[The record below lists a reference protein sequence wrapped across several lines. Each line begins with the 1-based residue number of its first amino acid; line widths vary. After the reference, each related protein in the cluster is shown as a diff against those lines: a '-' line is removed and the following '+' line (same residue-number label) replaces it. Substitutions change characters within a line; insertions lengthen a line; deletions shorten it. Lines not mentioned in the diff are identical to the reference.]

1 MEGGPRRL
9 GAQRGSGRGGAASAH
24 GGDNWG
30 SALKKME
37 RLRTQDALH
46 SWQTFV
52 LLGWEESSLGTYQ
65 CHLRRLAA
73 VERRFPRDAKERVL
87 EQAILECARLGKS
100 ESTIKGIISAAI
112 MATEVRL
119 VDACIPA
126 TIWRSVKAAK
136 KTRTAA
142 KERIW
147 GSPIMLLHMAART
160 SSLEDWAVVGLAI
173 VSFQLFLR
181 VGEAVTLQPWAVVDD
196 AVRFFESKTRQD
208 WQQRS
213 LTTLTREWLQW
224 LQRHFPEPAAEGRR
238 PWTTQQLEKGMPRLL
253 VGSPFEGARW
263 HARCRAGARAMWT
276 AGATIRQVAVW
287 GRWARDS
294 TARWYAHPT
303 ETPPVQAEDFWPR
316 PPREGAGGRW
326 RSRTTSLRLE
336 QLWPSGIRQQW
347 KRRKEHVAFG
357 PSRTMPEAD
366 RPAGRSA
373 AAQRGAGSKLRLKGQ
388 LAKHRQAPGKG
399 GGSSTGARQ
408 VQDGGQQVPASS
420 TESASSDCRPAEEA
434 PVPLRL
440 VPKFKRVRA
449 EEARTQGEFKRVRRA
464 TGSVSYSSY
473 SSAT

>member
-9 GAQRGSGRGGAASAH
+9 GAQRGGGRRGAASAR
-24 GGDNWG
+24 GGDGWG
-30 SALKKME
+30 SALQKME

-73 VERRFPRDAKERVL
+73 VERRFPCDAKERVL
-87 EQAILECARLGKS
+87 EQTILECARLRKS

-119 VDACIPA
+119 VDACIPT

-136 KTRTAA
+136 KTRNAA

-160 SSLEDWAVVGLAI
+160 SSLENWAMVGLAI

-196 AVRFFESKTRQD
+196 AVRFFDPKTRQD

-213 LTTLTREWLQW
+213 LTPLTREWLQW

-238 PWTTQQLEKGMPRLL
+238 PWTTQQLEKGMQRLL

-263 HARCRAGARAMWT
+263 HAWRRAGARAMWT

-303 ETPPVQAEDFWPR
+303 ETQPVQAEDFWPR
-316 PPREGAGGRW
+316 PPR
-326 RSRTTSLRLE
+326 
-336 QLWPSGIRQQW
+336 
-347 KRRKEHVAFG
+347 
-357 PSRTMPEAD
+357 
-366 RPAGRSA
+366 
-373 AAQRGAGSKLRLKGQ
+373 
-388 LAKHRQAPGKG
+388 
-399 GGSSTGARQ
+399 
-408 VQDGGQQVPASS
+408 
-420 TESASSDCRPAEEA
+420 
-434 PVPLRL
+434 
-440 VPKFKRVRA
+440 
-449 EEARTQGEFKRVRRA
+449 
-464 TGSVSYSSY
+464 
-473 SSAT
+473 

>member
-1 MEGGPRRL
+1 M
-9 GAQRGSGRGGAASAH
+9 
-24 GGDNWG
+24 
-30 SALKKME
+30 
-37 RLRTQDALH
+37 
-46 SWQTFV
+46 
-52 LLGWEESSLGTYQ
+52 GTYQ

-142 KERIW
+142 KERIR

-196 AVRFFESKTRQD
+196 AVRFFDSKTRQD
-208 WQQRS
+208 RQQRS
-213 LTTLTREWLQW
+213 LTALTREWLQW

-238 PWTTQQLEKGMPRLL
+238 PWTTQQLEKGMQRLL

-263 HARCRAGARAMWT
+263 HAWRRAGARAMWT
-276 AGATIRQVAVW
+276 AGATIRQAAVW

-303 ETPPVQAEDFWPR
+303 ETQPVQAEDFRPR

-326 RSRTTSLRLE
+326 RRHTTSLRLE
-336 QLWPSGIRQQW
+336 QLWPSRIRQQW
-347 KRRKEHVAFG
+347 KHRKEHVAFG

-366 RPAGRSA
+366 RPAGNSA
-373 AAQRGAGSKLRLKGQ
+373 AAQSGAGSKLRPKGK

-399 GGSSTGARQ
+399 GGSSTGARH

-449 EEARTQGEFKRVRRA
+449 EEAQTQGEFKRVRRA
-464 TGSVSYSSY
+464 TGSASYSSY
-473 SSAT
+473 SSTT